1 MDAAIKIRKAT
12 HADGKLIAEISRTT
26 FYETFAGSNTK
37 ENMDVFMERQFAA
50 EKLASEPVEPGNI
63 FLLAYYNNELAGYAK
78 LRDPLP
84 AADGHSVDEIE
95 IARIYSTRAMIGKG
109 IGKALMLQCMEE
121 GRLLGKT
128 HIWLGVWE
136 KNQRAIDFY
145 LKFGFKKTGEHAFV
159 LGRDIQT
166 DCIMKRAL

>member
-1 MDAAIKIRKAT
+1 MIRKAT
-12 HADGKLIAEISRTT
+12 RTDGKLIAEISRTT
-26 FYETFAGSNTK
+26 FYETFAEFNTK
-37 ENMDVFMERQFAA
+37 ENMDLFMERQFGAD
-50 EKLASEPVEPGNI
+50 KLASEPGEPGNI
-63 FLLAYYNNELAGYAK
+63 FFLAYYNDELAGYAK

-84 AADGHSVDEIE
+84 ATEGHSVHEIE
-95 IARIYSTRAMIGKG
+95 IARIYSTKAMIGKG
-109 IGKALMLQCMEE
+109 IGKALILQCMAE

-145 LKFGFKKTGEHAFV
+145 LKFGFIKTGEHAFV

-166 DCIMKRAL
+166 DWIMKREL